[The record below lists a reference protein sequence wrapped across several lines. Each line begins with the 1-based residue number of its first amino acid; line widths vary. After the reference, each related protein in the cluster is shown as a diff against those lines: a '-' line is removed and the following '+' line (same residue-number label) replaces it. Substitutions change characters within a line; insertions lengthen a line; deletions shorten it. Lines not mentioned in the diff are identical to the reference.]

1 MLLVVTMC
9 AQVGIGR
16 DLTLFA
22 LRPGRVMISREKLCP
37 KPNSQLKRA
46 TDAGEEFYKYF
57 FHVVPI
63 DPQPG
68 LFKLVSLI

>member
-1 MLLVVTMC
+1 MC
-9 AQVGIGR
+9 GQVGIGR
-16 DLTLFA
+16 DHTLFA
-22 LRPGRVMISREKLCP
+22 LRAGRIVISREKLSP
-37 KPNSQLKRA
+37 KPGSHLKPM

-68 LFKLVSLI
+68 IFRLVSQT

>member
-1 MLLVVTMC
+1 M
-9 AQVGIGR
+9 GK

-22 LRPGRVMISREKLCP
+22 LRPGRVLISREKLCP
-37 KPNSQLKRA
+37 KPDSLLRPYA
-46 TDAGEEFYKYF
+46 DVGEDLHKYF

-68 LFKLVSLI
+68 LFRLVSQT